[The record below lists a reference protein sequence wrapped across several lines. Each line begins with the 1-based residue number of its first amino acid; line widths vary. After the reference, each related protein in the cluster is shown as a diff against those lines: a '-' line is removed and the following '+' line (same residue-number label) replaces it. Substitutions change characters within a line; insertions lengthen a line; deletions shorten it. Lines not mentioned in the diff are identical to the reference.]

1 MSHRVWP
8 MPKKHAGAK
17 RPKPK
22 KQKGPKPIKKKI
34 DYPIP
39 RLGQQAAKAYTNGQN
54 PKRYLG
60 PLTNK

>member
-22 KQKGPKPIKKKI
+22 KQKGPKPIKKKMI
-34 DYPIP
+34 TQSPALANKLP
-39 RLGQQAAKAYTNGQN
+39 RHIQPGKNQN
-54 PKRYLG
+54 YNWG
-60 PLTNK
+60 H